1 MTHVSKL
8 TVAAHIHANPDQVEL
23 VQAEVT
29 DGSAANSDAGE
40 PETATPP

>member
-23 VQAEVT
+23 VQAEV
-29 DGSAANSDAGE
+29 E
-40 PETATPP
+40 MLTA